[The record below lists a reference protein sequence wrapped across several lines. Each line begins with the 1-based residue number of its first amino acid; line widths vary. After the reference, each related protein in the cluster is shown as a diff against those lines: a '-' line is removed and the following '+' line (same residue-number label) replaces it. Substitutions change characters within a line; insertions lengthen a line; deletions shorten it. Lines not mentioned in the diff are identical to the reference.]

1 MSRMRPRIL
10 VALPFALAIAAC
22 QPQPA
27 PAPVAAPA
35 ADASA
40 TQPSAG
46 ATAQDDKSPTP
57 AGTDVVS
64 VVDNTPMAHVEA
76 ASGTQLDGKSLA
88 GKFSDGESVL
98 ELRADGSYVQ
108 TLRVAGSTIDS
119 DGHWAPDGAHA
130 VKLDPNSKQAEDV
143 RFEVASADLLKGD
156 DGREF
161 KRIVE

>member
-1 MSRMRPRIL
+1 MNRMRLRIP
-10 VALPFALAIAAC
+10 VVLPFALAIAAC

-27 PAPVAAPA
+27 AVPATASRTDAP
-35 ADASA
+35 A
-40 TQPSAG
+40 TQPA
-46 ATAQDDKSPTP
+46 AKAVVQDKPAAP

-64 VVDNTPMAHVEA
+64 VVDNTPMAHVDA
-76 ASGTQLDGKSLA
+76 ASGTQLDGRSLA

-98 ELRADGSYVQ
+98 ELRADGGYVQ
-108 TLRVAGSTIDS
+108 TLRVAGSAIDS
-119 DGHWAPDGAHA
+119 DGHWAPDGKHA

-143 RFEVASADLLKGD
+143 RFEVVSANVLKSA

>member
-1 MSRMRPRIL
+1 MRPRIL

-27 PAPVAAPA
+27 AAPA
-35 ADASA
+35 AAPAANAPA
-40 TQPSAG
+40 TQPPAG
-46 ATAQDDKSPTP
+46 ATAQDKSSTP
-57 AGTDVVS
+57 VGTDVVS

>member
-1 MSRMRPRIL
+1 MRPRIL

-22 QPQPA
+22 QRQPA
-27 PAPVAAPA
+27 AAPA
-35 ADASA
+35 AAPAANAPA
-40 TQPSAG
+40 TQPPAG
-46 ATAQDDKSPTP
+46 ATAQDKSSTP

-143 RFEVASADLLKGD
+143 RFEVASADLLKGA